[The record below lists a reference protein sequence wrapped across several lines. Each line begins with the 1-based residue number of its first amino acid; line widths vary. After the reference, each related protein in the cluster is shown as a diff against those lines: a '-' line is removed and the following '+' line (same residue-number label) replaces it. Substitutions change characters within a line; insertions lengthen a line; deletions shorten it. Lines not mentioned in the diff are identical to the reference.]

1 LHNKGLGIRIISDF
15 LINGM
20 PPRFGAG
27 RLCGR
32 ERTAFWIVNGFFV
45 WEKMEKSEIRD
56 WITTLA
62 ARIDHIRD
70 WL

>member
-1 LHNKGLGIRIISDF
+1 
-15 LINGM
+15 M